1 MTTATN
7 ETEENFMVDDYRM
20 CVWTTKLN
28 YGVGSS
34 GRRLCKVGGPRRPG
48 ILIELRAI
56 PRVRDFA
63 NSDIS

>member
-28 YGVGSS
+28 YGVASS
-34 GRRLCKVGGPRRPG
+34 RRRLCKVGGRRRPG

-63 NSDIS
+63 N